1 MIKIHFWCQIQRSFE
16 LQGQHMTI
24 WQTWLD
30 KEIVDYKGKKTT
42 IKVPKY
48 QFPTEIKE
56 VLNSTL
62 ILKIQSGIKGD
73 VER

>member
-1 MIKIHFWCQIQRSFE
+1 
-16 LQGQHMTI
+16 MTI

-56 VLNSTL
+56 VLNSTV